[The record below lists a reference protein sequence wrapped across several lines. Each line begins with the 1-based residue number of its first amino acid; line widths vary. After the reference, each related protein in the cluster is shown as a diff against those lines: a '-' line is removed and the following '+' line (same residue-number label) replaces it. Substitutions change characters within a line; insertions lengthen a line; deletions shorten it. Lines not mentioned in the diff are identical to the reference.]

1 MEEEEGELFESAIKG
16 NWDKV
21 AEAYEKNSTLQ
32 QAKLT
37 KTQDTAL
44 HLAVSDGQTQVVL
57 KLVQIIGPNASKIL
71 HIKNEKGNTPLH
83 LAAAIGDVQMC
94 HCLAKH
100 DPDLIKARNSDRE
113 TPLFM
118 AALHGKKQAF
128 LCLHFLHSKQQ
139 ADYVLCRKRNG
150 DTILHCTIHAE
161 HFDLACHII
170 HYYPNLVT
178 YVNETGQ
185 SALHVLACKS
195 NAFKSGSRLRPFD
208 RLIYHYMIVNKL
220 QEEIFNSQEYR
231 DNSIDETRPKYPD
244 NYTTCLNFFHVIQSS
259 FQVITSQIKKKSTTE
274 DVNDEENTQQESS
287 LSIGTNRPK
296 KEKPF
301 FPPTYAT
308 FLQFIRFMIDAT
320 LIVLGFGISNI
331 KKIRE
336 KKERHMWAAQ
346 LLNQLVGRA
355 SWHRYKYNG
364 QDPRLA
370 EPSSIL
376 QSQTTNTN
384 IEPENRY
391 RDQKA
396 KNDQHGLV
404 QNGKNTAKFKR
415 RERPI
420 LIAARKGVTEIVE
433 KILDVFPVA
442 VQDLDADNKNVV
454 LLSVEHRQTDVYQLL
469 LKKTILKQSVFR
481 QVDKEGNSAWHLAA
495 KFGEHRPWLIP
506 GAALQMQWE
515 IKWYQF
521 VKSTMPP
528 NFFVKH
534 NNNGKTPKDIFTESH
549 KALVK
554 EGSAWLT
561 KTSESCS
568 LVATLVATVAFTT
581 SATVPGGLNQETGQ
595 PILGNETP
603 FKVSAIASLVALC
616 SSVTALVIFLTVI
629 TSRFQERD
637 FAMNL
642 PRKLFLGLILL
653 FTSIASMLVSF
664 CAGHVFV
671 LNVRYVTYPLYAA
684 TCLPV
689 TIFVLAQLSLYF
701 DLAQAIFKN
710 EPQRRYKHKVS
721 YSRHI

>member
-1 MEEEEGELFESAIKG
+1 MKG

-21 AEAYEKNSTLQ
+21 AQIYEKNSNLQ

-37 KTQDTAL
+37 QTQDTAL
-44 HLAVSDGQTQVVL
+44 HLAVSDAQTQVVL
-57 KLVQIIGPNASKIL
+57 KLVKIIGPNASKIL
-71 HIKNEKGNTPLH
+71 NIKNEKGNTPLH

-94 HCLAKH
+94 HCLAKQ
-100 DPDLIKARNSDRE
+100 DPDLIKARNSENE

-128 LCLHFLHSKQQ
+128 LRLHFLHREV
-139 ADYVLCRKRNG
+139 DYVLCRKRNG
-150 DTILHCTIHAE
+150 DTILHCAIQAE

-170 HYYPNLVT
+170 HYYPNLVS

-185 SALHVLACKS
+185 SALHVLASKS

-208 RLIYHYMIVNKL
+208 RLIYRYMIVDKL
-220 QEEIFNSQEYR
+220 QEEIFNPEEYS
-231 DNSIDETRPKYPD
+231 DDSVNETRPNYPE
-244 NYTTCLNFFHVIQSS
+244 NYTTCFNFFHVIWS
-259 FQVITSQIKKKSTTE
+259 FFRVITSRIKNKSITE
-274 DVNDEENTQQESS
+274 AVNDEENTQQESS
-287 LSIGTNRPK
+287 MSIGTNRPK

-301 FPPTYAT
+301 FPPTSAT
-308 FLQFIRFMIDAT
+308 FLQFLRFMIDAM
-320 LIVLGFGISNI
+320 LIILGFGISKI

-336 KKERHMWAAQ
+336 KKERHMWADQ

-355 SWHRYKYNG
+355 SWRRYKNSG
-364 QDPRLA
+364 QDPRVA
-370 EPSSIL
+370 ETSYIPVSH
-376 QSQTTNTN
+376 TMNTN
-384 IEPENRY
+384 VEIENGHK
-391 RDQKA
+391 DQKA
-396 KNDQHGLV
+396 TSDQHGQV
-404 QNGKNTAKFKR
+404 QNGKNIAQRFKR
-415 RERPI
+415 RERPF
-420 LIAARKGVTEIVE
+420 LIAAKKGVTEIVE
-433 KILDVFPVA
+433 KIMDTFPVA

-454 LLSVEHRQTDVYQLL
+454 LLAVEHRQTHIYQLL

-481 QVDKEGNSAWHLAA
+481 QVDKDGNSAWHLAA
-495 KFGEHRPWLIP
+495 KFGEHKPWLIP
-506 GAALQMQWE
+506 GAALQLQWE

-549 KALVK
+549 KDLVK

-568 LVATLVATVAFTT
+568 LVATLIATVAFTT

-603 FKVSAIASLVALC
+603 FKVSSIASLVALC
-616 SSVTALVIFLTVI
+616 SSVTALISFLTII

-671 LNVRYVTYPLYAA
+671 LKVRSVTYPLYAA
-684 TCLPV
+684 TFLPV

-721 YSRHI
+721 RSRHI